1 MLTANKSLILS
12 KYIGSAE
19 QLIVLS
25 KTNCDLNKIN
35 LSWKYMESDNN
46 LNFEIT
52 PQEKYGYA
60 TKQRVDASWIRLIYI
75 ALKQQGLPADN
86 LLESVGI
93 EIGSLH
99 ELNFIYRDV
108 VLNLYDNI
116 EISKGLDALP
126 ASISQVFQLHFL
138 RYTGVI
144 ISDAKSVSDLLEKII
159 FASTQ
164 ITELI
169 KVVTTEIDDHT
180 LLAISSRMESFSLH
194 KTTLEIGV
202 CLVYKMINQMFPS
215 CSDIVSNVVIDIKS
229 KRNDFENIFDC
240 PVAYNDKAEYTI
252 IINNNALSMKNVFST
267 HSIGLEPFIGSNFSN
282 TEFRIFS
289 DIERFIVENIA
300 SNNLSI
306 VFIAEK
312 MNVSVK
318 TLQRQLKR
326 CNTDFSTLLKTN
338 KIKHA
343 EMLLKE
349 NKLTLTQITYKLG
362 FNSPSSFSRA
372 FKKWTGISPS
382 DYQ

>member
-1 MLTANKSLILS
+1 MEALT
-12 KYIGSAE
+12 

-25 KTNCDLNKIN
+25 KTDCELIKIN
-35 LSWKYMESDNN
+35 LSWQSMESDNN
-46 LNFEIT
+46 LNFAIT
-52 PQEKYGYA
+52 PAEKYGYV
-60 TKQRVDASWIRLIYI
+60 TKQRVDASWVRLIYI
-75 ALKQQGLPADN
+75 ALQQQKLPADN

-93 EIGSLH
+93 EIGTLH
-99 ELNFIYRDV
+99 ELYFTYRDV
-108 VLNLYDNI
+108 ILNLYDNI
-116 EISKGLDALP
+116 EIYNGLDALP
-126 ASISQVFQLHFL
+126 ISISEVFQLHFI

-144 ISDAKSVSDLLEKII
+144 ISDAKSVSDFLEKII

-169 KVVTTEIDDHT
+169 KVVTTEMGDHT
-180 LLAISSRMESFSLH
+180 LLTISSRMESFRLH

-202 CLVYKMINQMFPS
+202 CLVHKMINQMFPA
-215 CSDIVSNVVIDIKS
+215 CSGIISNVVLDFKS
-229 KRNDFENIFDC
+229 KRNNFENVFNC
-240 PVAYNDKAEYTI
+240 PVTYHDKAEYTI
-252 IINNNALSMKNVFST
+252 VINNQALTMKNVFST
-267 HSIGLEPFIGSNFSN
+267 HSISLEPFIGNNFSN
-282 TEFRIFS
+282 TEFRKFS
-289 DIERFIVENIA
+289 EIERFIVENIA
-300 SNNLSI
+300 SNNLNI

-326 CNTDFSTLLKTN
+326 FNTDFSTLLKTN

-372 FKKWTGISPS
+372 FKKWTGVSPS